1 MRALA
6 LLVLCSTVGLA
17 QVPAA
22 LTLDDALRLAHEQ
35 HPQLK
40 VARAQVAVAKAR
52 TGEAFAGLLPQIS
65 ASLGYSRSTS
75 NFVARPGSLPSSVSS
90 TSSLSLQS
98 YDFFTSGLT
107 VNQLIWDFGT
117 TWYQSEAS
125 KASLDAQQATA
136 RASNVTVDLTVRSAY
151 FGAAAQKQLVQ
162 VAEATLA
169 NTEAHLAQVEG
180 FVKVG
185 TRPEIDLAQS
195 RVDRANA
202 RLSLVNAR
210 NAYSSGKAKLNQ
222 AMGVEAPTSYEV
234 VDGAPG
240 PGELEG
246 QSLEDLVVLAASA
259 RPELAALEAQLHAQE
274 LSLRAVKGNFWPQLN
289 ASLGLTVQARAL
301 PQPTP
306 NLNFGLNLQ
315 WAFYQG
321 GLTLSQVSENEA
333 TLAQLS
339 AQRDTSHHQ
348 VRLDVEQAL
357 LDVNGG
363 KESVEVAEEVLA
375 AAKEQLRLAEGR
387 YNAGAGSSLELSDA
401 QVKLTQAA
409 AQKVQA
415 VFTLASARARLLAA
429 TGK

>member
-1 MRALA
+1 MRALV
-6 LLVLCSTVGLA
+6 LVVLCSSVGRS

-22 LTLDDALRLAHEQ
+22 LTLEDALRLGREQ

-40 VARAQVAVAKAR
+40 VARAQVAAAKAR
-52 TGEAFAGLLPQIS
+52 TGEAFSGLLPQIS

-75 NFVARPGSLPSSVSS
+75 NFVARPGSLPSSVASS
-90 TSSLSLQS
+90 SSLSLQS

-107 VNQLIWDFGT
+107 VNQLIWDFGN

-125 KASLDAQQATA
+125 KASLDAQEATA
-136 RASNVTVDLTVRSAY
+136 RASTVSVDLNVRSAY

-202 RLSLVNAR
+202 RLALVNAR

-222 AMGVEAPTSYEV
+222 AMGVEAATTYEV

-246 QSLEDLVVLAASA
+246 QALEDLVVLAASA

-274 LSLRAVKGNFWPQLN
+274 LSLKSVKGNFWPQLN

-363 KESVEVAEEVLA
+363 KEAVDVAEEVLSA
-375 AAKEQLRLAEGR
+375 AREQLRLAEGR

-415 VFTLASARARLLAA
+415 VFTLAAARARLLAA
-429 TGK
+429 VGK

>member
-1 MRALA
+1 MRALM
-6 LLVLCSTVGLA
+6 LLVLTSSVGLA
-17 QVPAA
+17 QVPPA
-22 LTLDDALRLAHEQ
+22 LTLDDALRIAHEQ

-40 VARAQVAVAKAR
+40 VARAQVAAARAR
-52 TGEAFAGLLPQIS
+52 TGEAFSGLLPQIS
-65 ASLGYSRSTS
+65 ATLGYSRSTS
-75 NFVARPGSLPSSVSS
+75 NFVARPGSLPSSLSS
-90 TSSLSLQS
+90 SSSLSLQS
-98 YDFFTSGLT
+98 YDVFTSGLT
-107 VNQLIWDFGT
+107 ANQLIWDFGN

-136 RASNVTVDLTVRSAY
+136 HATSVSVDLTVRSAY
-151 FGAAAQKQLVQ
+151 FAAAAQKQLVQ

-169 NTEAHLAQVEG
+169 NTEAHFAQVDG

-202 RLSLVNAR
+202 RLALVNAR
-210 NAYSSGKAKLNQ
+210 NTFSSAKAKLNQ
-222 AMGVEAPTSYEV
+222 AMGVESGTTYDV

-240 PGELEG
+240 PGDLEG

-274 LSLRAVKGNFWPQLN
+274 LTLKSIKGNFWPQLN

-333 TLAQLS
+333 TIAQLS
-339 AQRDTSHHQ
+339 AQRDVTHHQ

-363 KESVEVAEEVLA
+363 KESVDVAEEVLVA
-375 AAKEQLRLAEGR
+375 SKEQMRLAEGR
-387 YNAGAGSSLELSDA
+387 YNAGAGSILELADA
-401 QVKLTQAA
+401 QVKLTTAA

-415 VFTLASARARLLAA
+415 VFTLAAARARLLAA
-429 TGK
+429 AGR